1 MVDMFSLKGK
11 NAIVIGGSRGLG
23 KGMAAGLAAAGAEK
37 IIISSRSRQ
46 ELDAAAA
53 ELGAIGDTQVTGI
66 VLDIRSL
73 AAVRAYVEDCAAR
86 LGHIDILINS
96 AGINVRKPALDF
108 TEQDWDQVM
117 DTQLKFVFFMCQA
130 VAGHM
135 RDKGLRGKII
145 NVGSL
150 TSVLGFKNIVAYCA
164 AKGGILQLTKALANE
179 LAEYGINVNAVGPGY
194 FETVMSKPL
203 FQDPATVKRF
213 IERIPQKR
221 TGLPEDLAGAAVYL
235 ASAASD
241 YMTGQIIY
249 VDGGWLIN

>member
-37 IIISSRSRQ
+37 IIISSRNQQ
-46 ELDAAAA
+46 ELDSAAA
-53 ELGAIGDTQVTGI
+53 ELNAIGDTRVTGI
-66 VLDIRSL
+66 ALDIRSL
-73 AAVRAYVEDCAAR
+73 AAVRAYVDGCASR

-108 TEQDWDQVM
+108 TEEDWDQVM

-130 VAGHM
+130 VARHM
-135 RDKGLRGKII
+135 RDKGIHGKII

-150 TSVLGFKNIVAYCA
+150 TSVLGFRNIVAYCA
-164 AKGGILQLTKALANE
+164 AKGGVLQLTKALANE
-179 LAEYGINVNAVGPGY
+179 LADCNVNVNAIGPGY
-194 FETVMSKPL
+194 FETEMSKPL

-213 IERIPQKR
+213 IERIPQRR
-221 TGLPEDLAGAAVYL
+221 TGFPEDLAGAAIYL